1 MARTIDADTWFRRL
15 KFQWA
20 RGKSLIPPDV
30 LDVNA
35 FASLNNPQRPWIFVL
50 LWLQIEELS
59 KGSKF
64 EAEIREEQEMRK
76 RDAEMKKKR
85 QAEFREKAALFGQQR

>member
-1 MARTIDADTWFRRL
+1 MNIF
-15 KFQWA
+15 F
-20 RGKSLIPPDV
+20 SLW
-30 LDVNA
+30 
-35 FASLNNPQRPWIFVL
+35 R
-50 LWLQIEELS
+50 QIEELS

-76 RDAEMKKKR
+76 REAEMKKKR

>member
-1 MARTIDADTWFRRL
+1 MQMPL
-15 KFQWA
+15 
-20 RGKSLIPPDV
+20 LV
-30 LDVNA
+30 
-35 FASLNNPQRPWIFVL
+35 WIIHSGREYLFL
-50 LWLQIEELS
+50 LWRQIEELS

-76 RDAEMKKKR
+76 REAEMKKKR

>member
-1 MARTIDADTWFRRL
+1 
-15 KFQWA
+15 
-20 RGKSLIPPDV
+20 
-30 LDVNA
+30 
-35 FASLNNPQRPWIFVL
+35 
-50 LWLQIEELS
+50 LS